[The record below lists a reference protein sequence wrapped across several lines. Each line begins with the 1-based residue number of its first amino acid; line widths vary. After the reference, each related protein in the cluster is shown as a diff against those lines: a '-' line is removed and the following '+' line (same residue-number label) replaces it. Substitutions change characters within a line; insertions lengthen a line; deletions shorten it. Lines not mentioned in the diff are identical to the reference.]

1 MLATSRQHKPV
12 DMCLH
17 WHRHVGMRHVPMSEA
32 CQARRRRQRLM
43 SHAKQLSPEDLV
55 EVQALR
61 RISEIAKVK
70 RDKQKATAGASSSS
84 ERRPK

>member
-1 MLATSRQHKPV
+1 
-12 DMCLH
+12 
-17 WHRHVGMRHVPMSEA
+17 
-32 CQARRRRQRLM
+32 M